1 MIGRFPY
8 CVEGASRVLHG
19 AMEIRP
25 HLRHRPVMVEHPDNK
40 TQSKTSVIDEWID
53 VMFL

>member
-25 HLRHRPVMVEHPDNK
+25 HLRHRPVMVEHQDIK
-40 TQSKTSVIDEWID
+40 TQIKLCD
-53 VMFL
+53 VMCLQ